1 MHPSFDNLNNDPVI
15 AHGRVR
21 HAGQVSFSFP
31 AFLMMHG
38 TMSMIA
44 RFPTSSNIFP
54 CVLYLLYYVQSTIIE
69 GGPIIQTAY
78 VFVNGD
84 SVVDSVIH
92 AVRTMDFEDGLRM
105 GVLSR
110 GFWYYCGDCTRSRV
124 NSYSFLGC
132 RLFMWSV

>member
-1 MHPSFDNLNNDPVI
+1 
-15 AHGRVR
+15 
-21 HAGQVSFSFP
+21 
-31 AFLMMHG
+31 
-38 TMSMIA
+38 MIA

-84 SVVDSVIH
+84 SVVGSVIH
-92 AVRTMDFEDGLRM
+92 AVGTMDFEDGLRM

-110 GFWYYCGDCTRSRV
+110 GFWYHCGDCTRPRI
-124 NSYSFLGC
+124 NSNSLLGC
-132 RLFMWSV
+132 RLFMGSV